1 MLMLENSYQVA
12 KLNSSLNLLELYLSI
27 LIHSNSVRNELTMT
41 IDTRDVTIQL
51 FWIHDSI

>member
-12 KLNSSLNLLELYLSI
+12 KLNCSLNLLELYLSI

-41 IDTRDVTIQL
+41 IDTIHIVDV
-51 FWIHDSI
+51 